1 MKLAAKL
8 AVSNLKRNRRT
19 TIPFILT
26 SALCTLML
34 YLVISLEN
42 GPAVAD
48 SYGGAQLQMMLGF
61 GQLII
66 VLFTV
71 IFLFYTNSFLMKQ
84 RKREFGLFNILG
96 LAKKDIGLVL
106 FFELL
111 ICWAISLILGLGL
124 GVILDKAMYLLIARL
139 VSIPLPE
146 GLHISAAAMT
156 QTICWTGAVYVLL
169 TVYGFFMVNV
179 SSPIELLHAQ
189 AEGEKEPKNRWI
201 LALAGIICLAAGYG
215 LAISVNNPMEAFVLF
230 FVAVILVIIGTYLL
244 FNAGSI
250 AILNLLQK
258 NRRFYYQTSHFI
270 SVSGMKYRMKANA
283 VSLANICILSTMIL
297 VALSTTICL
306 MTGMDETIQ
315 TSYPRETTL
324 TMYTQEGDSLEEFRQ
339 ALAQSDVQAEDV
351 LAYSLYDIPG
361 VTDNGTVTDIGSY
374 GQENTRLFEFIPLDQ
389 YNNAMGTSYVLNPDQ
404 VLLCTPG
411 STWSDTLTVQDRT
424 WNVAGTVDEFPSS
437 GIGVKMV
444 GDPALVVVP
453 SVEDMEYVRSL
464 APDEQKSLVN
474 ILAFDS
480 PNPDQDAAAVKDQ
493 FEQITGLRP
502 SGDTRN
508 GFGDSLH
515 SLYGSLLFVGIFV
528 SILFI
533 TASVLI
539 MYYKQISEGYEDQKR
554 FDIMTRV
561 GLDNAQIRK
570 TIHFQVLAV
579 FFLPLVMAAVHIA
592 FAFPMISKLL
602 MLLGMGDT
610 TLFMITC
617 LCVFGIFALLYVIV
631 YGLTSRAYYQLV
643 KGMTEDLEEA

>member
-283 VSLANICILSTMIL
+283 VSLANICILSTMVL

-339 ALAQSDVQAEDV
+339 ALALTDVQADDV

-579 FFLPLVMAAVHIA
+579 FFLPLVMAADHIA
-592 FAFPMISKLL
+592 FAIAMISKLL

>member
-1 MKLAAKL
+1 MKLTAKL

-146 GLHISAAAMT
+146 SLHISATAMT

-169 TVYGFFMVNV
+169 TIYGFFMVNV
-179 SSPIELLHAQ
+179 SSPIELLHAE
-189 AEGEKEPKNRWI
+189 AEGEREPKNRWI

-215 LAISVNNPMEAFVLF
+215 LAISVNTPMEAFVLF

-283 VSLANICILSTMIL
+283 ASLANICILSTMVL

-339 ALAQSDVQAEDV
+339 ALAQSGVQAQDV
-351 LAYSLYDIPG
+351 LAYTLYDIPG
-361 VTDNGTVTDIGSY
+361 VTDNDIITDIGSY

-389 YNNAMGTSYVLNPDQ
+389 YNNAMGTSYTLNPDQ
-404 VLLCTPG
+404 VLLCSIG
-411 STWSDTLTVQDRT
+411 KSWGDTLTVQDRT

-464 APDEQKSLVN
+464 APAEQKSLVN

-480 PNPDQDAAAVKDQ
+480 PNPDQDAAAVKNQ

>member
-1 MKLAAKL
+1 MKLTAKL

-146 GLHISAAAMT
+146 SLHISATAMT

-169 TVYGFFMVNV
+169 TIYGFFMVNV
-179 SSPIELLHAQ
+179 SSPIELLHAE
-189 AEGEKEPKNRWI
+189 AEGEREPKNRWI

-283 VSLANICILSTMIL
+283 ASLANICILSTMVL

-339 ALAQSDVQAEDV
+339 ALAQSGVQAQDV
-351 LAYSLYDIPG
+351 LAYTLYDIPG
-361 VTDNGTVTDIGSY
+361 VTDNDIITDIGSY

-389 YNNAMGTSYVLNPDQ
+389 YNNAMGTSYTLNPDQ
-404 VLLCTPG
+404 ILLCSIG
-411 STWSDTLTVQDRT
+411 KSWGDTLTVQDRT

-464 APDEQKSLVN
+464 APAEQKSLVN

-480 PNPDQDAAAVKDQ
+480 PNPDQDAAAVKNQ

>member
-283 VSLANICILSTMIL
+283 VSLANICILSTMVL

-324 TMYTQEGDSLEEFRQ
+324 TMYTQEGDSLEEFRK

>member
-283 VSLANICILSTMIL
+283 VSLANICILSTMVL

-533 TASVLI
+533 IASVLI